1 MSHLLKEDIA
11 VAEASAAESAPPA
24 SPDIPAALRSYN
36 VLLVDDDAMVAITAE
51 SMLESLG
58 HQVFMA
64 SSGAEALEIL
74 QGDSRIDLVI
84 TDHAMP
90 KMTGSELADRIRRIC
105 PSLPIILAT
114 GYADLPGPKKS
125 ELPRLDKQYSVEELV
140 SRMDEVLRRQ
150 NVKPPS

>member
-1 MSHLLKEDIA
+1 
-11 VAEASAAESAPPA
+11 
-24 SPDIPAALRSYN
+24 LRSYN
-36 VLLVDDDAMVAITAE
+36 VLLVDDDPLVAVTAA

-58 HQVFMA
+58 HHVLMA
-64 SSGAEALEIL
+64 SSGTEALNVL

-90 KMTGSELADRIRRIC
+90 HMTGSELADQIRRIR

-125 ELPRLDKQYSVEELV
+125 QLPRLDKPYSVEDLV
-140 SRMDEVLRRQ
+140 SLMDEVSRRQ